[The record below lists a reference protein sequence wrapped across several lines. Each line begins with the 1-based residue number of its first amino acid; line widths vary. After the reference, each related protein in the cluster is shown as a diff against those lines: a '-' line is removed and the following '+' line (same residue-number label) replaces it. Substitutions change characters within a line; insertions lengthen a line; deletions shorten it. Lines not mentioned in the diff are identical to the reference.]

1 MREKLSKILREVR
14 DSGWLLGKF
23 CVEQYPP
30 DNAYLD
36 QILTLL
42 REEIKKELLTGEG
55 LGAEIDNSLSTS
67 REQVAEVIAKAQL
80 QKILKA
86 LEEK

>member
-42 REEIKKELLTGEG
+42 REQGYVELPENMS
-55 LGAEIDNSLSTS
+55 GAELIDWY
-67 REQVAEVIAKAQL
+67 AEHNYGRR
-80 QKILKA
+80 QKGT
-86 LEEK
+86 